1 MITASMPMPG
11 ALRWRAL
18 HPLIDEDGTCSLLYD
33 LERAAVLEVP
43 EELQLHVAPA
53 LETGDPDDELLSW
66 LVREDLITMEG
77 WAGWAPDMSESATPL
92 MDWGPGAVLR
102 LDGEAHVRVTQATE
116 EAIFREMA
124 VGFRQGLGAP
134 RVQLHLDWD
143 GAFPGTGTL
152 ERIVRE
158 ALLLAIEAGQEVE
171 FDLTLRAAEVTPAVA
186 LFLSAMPVH
195 VRLLCDEFPGD
206 EGSLPRD
213 IRRALMLLWV
223 QDLPDRVT
231 VCFDLPASIRLKEL
245 WSWARR
251 LGVRHL
257 DAVRR
262 PYSQGAQGAGA
273 QAQESRAAWIQNL
286 KCDLQDVVQ
295 EVCACLEDGSV
306 PIDFRPLAR
315 VIRRL
320 MHAEPLSRFRPDPMG
335 GWRVGDAGSVGD
347 TGGGF
352 ESDGPAKDWLGA
364 AADSEESSST
374 SCTGCWA
381 RLLCRN
387 SALQI
392 HGAPVEERTVDACDT
407 WRMEADAALRLY
419 HRLAHAD
426 PLQVLR
432 VFGESSGLPDDLPS
446 SRMADPWG
454 LGSKAPC

>member
-53 LETGDPDDELLSW
+53 LETGDPDDDLLSW

-77 WAGWAPDMSESATPL
+77 WAGWAPELSESATPL
-92 MDWGPGAVLR
+92 MDWGLGAVLR
-102 LDGEAHVRVTQATE
+102 MDGEAHIRVTEATE
-116 EAIFREMA
+116 EAIFQEME

-143 GAFPGTGTL
+143 GAFPGTATL

-158 ALLLAIEAGQEVE
+158 AVLLAIEGGQEVE
-171 FDLTLRAAEVTPAVA
+171 FDLTLGAVEVTPAVA

-195 VRLLCDEFPGD
+195 VRLLCGEFPGD

-213 IRRALMLLWV
+213 VRRALMLLWV

-257 DAVRR
+257 DAVRQ
-262 PYSQGAQGAGA
+262 PFPQGPAAGT
-273 QAQESRAAWIQNL
+273 QEIRAAWIQHL
-286 KCDLQDVVQ
+286 KRDLQDVVQ
-295 EVCACLEDGSV
+295 EVCSCLEDRSV

-315 VIRRL
+315 VVRRL
-320 MHAEPLSRFRPDPMG
+320 MHAEPLSRFRSDPVG
-335 GWRVGDAGSVGD
+335 GWAMGD
-347 TGGGF
+347 TGV
-352 ESDGPAKDWLGA
+352 AKDWLGA
-364 AADSEESSST
+364 ASDAEEVSST
-374 SCTGCWA
+374 SCTTCWA

-387 SALQI
+387 SAMQN
-392 HGAPVEERTVDACDT
+392 HGAPAEERTPDSCDA
-407 WRMEADAALRLY
+407 WRTEADAALRLY

-432 VFGESSGLPDDLPS
+432 VFGEASGLPDDLPA

-454 LGSKAPC
+454 AGSKAPC